1 MLLDEHGEGRNEH
14 GVEFAGHALC
24 KTCIVRSYHTQLF
37 VLDPLLEGNDILGHV
52 PDLLDGAAALDVE
65 GVEDV
70 LCLGTDGSL
79 VGDIVGNG
87 PHLLPV
93 ELLGIDE
100 HSVVE
105 IGLVNIEVHHARIG
119 TAYLGDIG
127 IAEAAAHLGSTAP
140 VLYLCLHLRVATL
153 DNSRDDCRTLAGTI
167 QVGHHLADGTTG
179 IELAQP
185 GGDVGLGIVGGQLF
199 LYVDNHDGHVEVA
212 HGRQHIIRSAI
223 GQHLQD
229 DQVYIGCTELVA
241 CCHRLLLGGHHAAV
255 NNLDGVGQRLLEG
268 CILSLKLGY
277 ELRELWQVCLQRNAE
292 HTYSCFGF
300 Y

>member
-1 MLLDEHGEGRNEH
+1 M
-14 GVEFAGHALC
+14 
-24 KTCIVRSYHTQLF
+24 RSYHTQLF
-37 VLDPLLEGNDILGHV
+37 VLDPLLEGHDILGHI

-79 VGDIVGNG
+79 VGNIVGNG

-105 IGLVNIEVHHARIG
+105 IGLVNIEVHHAWIG

-127 IAEAAAHLGSTAP
+127 IAETTTHLSSTTPILNLSLNTWVAALNHTCNHS
-140 VLYLCLHLRVATL
+140 
-153 DNSRDDCRTLAGTI
+153 RTLAGTI

-179 IELAQP
+179 IEFAQP
-185 GGDVGLGIVGGQLF
+185 GGNVGLGIVGSQLF
-199 LYVDNHDGHVEVA
+199 LYVDNHDGHVQIA
-212 HGRQHIIRSAI
+212 HGRQHIVRSAI

-277 ELRELWQVCLQRNAE
+277 ELRELWQVCLQRNTE